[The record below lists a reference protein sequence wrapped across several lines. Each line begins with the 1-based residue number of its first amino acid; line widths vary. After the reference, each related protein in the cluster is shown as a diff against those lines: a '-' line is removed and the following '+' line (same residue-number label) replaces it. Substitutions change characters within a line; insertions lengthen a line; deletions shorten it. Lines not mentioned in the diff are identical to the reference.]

1 MKSENSVQYS
11 ILDVQYDEMKQ
22 MDEEGDNLEPPPLM
36 MNKISKSENTNP
48 QIVVTSTGMMKTIHK
63 TKTHELV
70 EEQDVDQYMPK
81 SLTTDNLMA
90 GQSQYEPVAQIS
102 APKLILPSYSQHTRS
117 IKSSKEN
124 GKKKIN

>member
-48 QIVVTSTGMMKTIHK
+48 QIVVTSTGIMKTIHK

-70 EEQDVDQYMPK
+70 EE
-81 SLTTDNLMA
+81 
-90 GQSQYEPVAQIS
+90 
-102 APKLILPSYSQHTRS
+102 
-117 IKSSKEN
+117 
-124 GKKKIN
+124 